1 MKGEREPLPNPLL
14 GQGEGIQKV
23 DPVDSLSPAEEFF
36 ALLEV
41 VRELRR
47 RCPWDREQT
56 LATSSR
62 HLIEEVYETADA
74 IEHGGERE
82 IDDELGD
89 LLVQVLFAANIAEEQ
104 RGLEV
109 VAMLRRAREKLVRR
123 HPHVYGDVVAGSAA
137 EVVQNW
143 DKLKQQERAAAGATS
158 ALDGVARA
166 LPAILRAQKLGERA
180 QGAGMDWS
188 QASAVLDKVGE
199 EIAEARA
206 ALARG
211 DRDHAAEEM
220 GDAMLALANAPR
232 FVGHDAETSLRRA
245 CDKFIERFK
254 QVERV
259 ATERKLE
266 LAKLDARQLEIL
278 WQEAKRTLSDDE
290 NH

>member
-1 MKGEREPLPNPLL
+1 MDDMATRGA
-14 GQGEGIQKV
+14 
-23 DPVDSLSPAEEFF
+23 AEEFL

-41 VRELRR
+41 VRELRQ

-62 HLIEEVYETADA
+62 HLIEEAYEAADA
-74 IEHGGERE
+74 IEHGGDRE

-89 LLVQVLFAANIAEEQ
+89 LMVQVLFAANIAEEK

-109 VAMLRRAREKLVRR
+109 AAMLRRAREKLVRR
-123 HPHVYGDVVAGSAA
+123 HPHVYAGVAAESAA

-166 LPAILRAQKLGERA
+166 LPALTRAQKLGERA
-180 QGAGMDWS
+180 RGAGMDWAE
-188 QASAVLDKVGE
+188 ASAVLDKVGE

-211 DRDHAAEEM
+211 DRGHAAEEI

-232 FVGHDAETSLRRA
+232 FVGHDAETTLRAA
-245 CDKFIERFK
+245 CDKFIARFK

-259 ATERKLE
+259 AAARKLE
-266 LAKLDARQLEIL
+266 LAKLDAQQIEIL
-278 WQEAKRTLSDDE
+278 WQEAKRALGDGQRR
-290 NH
+290 

>member
-1 MKGEREPLPNPLL
+1 MDEAATRE
-14 GQGEGIQKV
+14 
-23 DPVDSLSPAEEFF
+23 AEQEFL

-41 VRELRR
+41 VRELRQ

-56 LATSSR
+56 LAASSR
-62 HLIEEVYETADA
+62 HLVEEAYEAADA
-74 IEHGGERE
+74 IEHGSDHE
-82 IDDELGD
+82 IGDELGD

-104 RGLEV
+104 RGREV
-109 VAMLRRAREKLVRR
+109 AAMLRRAREKLVRR
-123 HPHVYGDVVAGSAA
+123 HPHVYAGVAA
-137 EVVQNW
+137 ESSAEVIQNW

-166 LPAILRAQKLGERA
+166 LPALTRAQKLGERA
-180 QGAGMDWS
+180 RSAGMDWPE
-188 QASAVLDKVGE
+188 ASAVLDKVGE

-232 FVGHDAETSLRRA
+232 FVGHDAETTLRGA

-254 QVERV
+254 EVERV
-259 ATERKLE
+259 AAARKLE
-266 LAKLDARQLEIL
+266 LAALDPQQIENL
-278 WQEAKRTLSDDE
+278 WQAAKRTLGDGE
-290 NH
+290 RG

>member
-1 MKGEREPLPNPLL
+1 MDDAATR
-14 GQGEGIQKV
+14 V
-23 DPVDSLSPAEEFF
+23 AAEEFL

-41 VRELRR
+41 IRELRQQ
-47 RCPWDREQT
+47 CPWDREQT
-56 LATSSR
+56 LATASR
-62 HLIEEVYETADA
+62 HLIEEAYEAADA
-74 IEHGGERE
+74 IEHGGDPE

-89 LLVQVLFAANIAEEQ
+89 LLVQVLFAANIAGEQ
-104 RGLEV
+104 RGLGLA
-109 VAMLRRAREKLVRR
+109 AMLRRAREKLVRR
-123 HPHVYGDVVAGSAA
+123 HPHVYAGVAAESSA

-166 LPAILRAQKLGERA
+166 LPALTRAQKLGERA
-180 QGAGMDWS
+180 RSAGMDWP

-206 ALARG
+206 ALVRG

-232 FVGHDAETSLRRA
+232 FVGHDAETTLRGA

-254 QVERV
+254 QVERI
-259 ATERKLE
+259 AAARKLE
-266 LAKLDARQLEIL
+266 LAALDARQIESL
-278 WQEAKRTLSDDE
+278 WQEAKRTLGDGE
-290 NH
+290 NR